1 MVIKYSLVTEK
12 GSMIMEKENKLA
24 FIVDINAT
32 KTEIKKEIEDL
43 FNISVI
49 KVNTIITPNGLKKA
63 IVSIAEEFSAEEVLS
78 GIGAF

>member
-12 GSMIMEKENKLA
+12 GSMIMEKENKLG
-24 FIVDINAT
+24 FIVDIKAT
-32 KTEIKKEIEDL
+32 KKEIKKEIEDL

-49 KVNTIITPNGLKKA
+49 KVNTIITPHGLKKA

>member
-1 MVIKYSLVTEK
+1 MVIKYSFVTEK
-12 GSMIMEKENKLA
+12 GSMIMEQENKLG

-63 IVSIAEEFSAEEVLS
+63 IISIAEEFSAEEVLS

>member
-12 GSMIMEKENKLA
+12 GSMIMEKENKLG

-49 KVNTIITPNGLKKA
+49 KVNTIITPHGLKKA